1 MKFALNLRTQQIHSH
16 YNVRTNGYGDTPS
29 ACERT
34 RARALHFT
42 TASELSPKPA
52 VLYRRVVFAVA
63 ASNIM
68 NMRVV
73 CGQFCAQIGSVRP

>member
-1 MKFALNLRTQQIHSH
+1 MYAPTVTATRRPRVSM
-16 YNVRTNGYGDTPS
+16 
-29 ACERT
+29 

-73 CGQFCAQIGSVRP
+73 CAQFCAQIGSVRP